1 MRDIN
6 RIPAFMEKLSNIWM
20 TYYPDLRFAQFMEF
34 IFSKIKN
41 TGRDPF
47 YLEEDQFIKYI
58 EKIVKGEI

>member
-6 RIPAFMEKLSNIWM
+6 RIPIFMEKLSNIWI
-20 TYYPDLRFAQFMEF
+20 TYYPDLRFAQFMEL

>member
-6 RIPAFMEKLSNIWM
+6 RIPIFMEKLSNIWI

-34 IFSKIKN
+34 VFAKIKN

>member
-6 RIPAFMEKLSNIWM
+6 RIPVFMEKLSNIWM
-20 TYYPDLRFAQFMEF
+20 TYYPDLRFTQFMEF
-34 IFSKIKN
+34 VFSKIKN

>member
-6 RIPAFMEKLSNIWM
+6 RIPIFMEKLSNIWI
-20 TYYPDLRFAQFMEF
+20 TYYPDLRFAQFMELV
-34 IFSKIKN
+34 FSKIKN
-41 TGRDPF
+41 TGHDPF

>member
-1 MRDIN
+1 
-6 RIPAFMEKLSNIWM
+6 MEKLSNIWM

-34 IFSKIKN
+34 VFSKIKN